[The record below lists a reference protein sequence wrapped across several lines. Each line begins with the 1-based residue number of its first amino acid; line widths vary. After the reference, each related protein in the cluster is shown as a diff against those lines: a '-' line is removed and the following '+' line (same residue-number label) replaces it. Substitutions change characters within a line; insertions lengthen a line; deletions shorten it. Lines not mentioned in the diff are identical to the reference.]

1 MFACN
6 LLFAAN
12 GASYH
17 NSYATNDANDQSF
30 LLLFLGVSPA
40 DVDVVELH
48 DCFSTNELLT
58 YEALGLCK
66 EGEIDANLKL
76 SIPCPYQSGVFISS
90 R

>member
-1 MFACN
+1 MTACN

-48 DCFSTNELLT
+48 DCFSTNVLLT

-76 SIPCPYQSGVFISS
+76 SLPYAYQYKAFL
-90 R
+90 